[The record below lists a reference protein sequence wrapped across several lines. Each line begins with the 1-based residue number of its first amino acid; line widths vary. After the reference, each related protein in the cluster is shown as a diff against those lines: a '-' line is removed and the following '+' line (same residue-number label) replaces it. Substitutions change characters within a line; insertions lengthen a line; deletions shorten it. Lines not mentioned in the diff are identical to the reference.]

1 VKKTTPGQLAKTLGI
16 PKRRALE
23 AVLKARLIMAI
34 VREVDRLGITHEK
47 LAARSGIA
55 RSAVTGILSGSLQKV
70 TIDRLL
76 RLLEAAGLEADIRVH
91 RAA

>member
-1 VKKTTPGQLAKTLGI
+1 MKKTTPAQLAKKLGI
-16 PKRRALE
+16 SKRRALE

-47 LAARSGIA
+47 LATRSGIA

-76 RLLEAAGLEADIRVH
+76 RLLEAVGLEADITVH